1 MAHNRTFWQDHVTEF
16 SDRYKEID
24 NGDGTISHVP
34 VEGEVVQQGTP
45 QNARNFNALEE
56 GAFSAEVLGM
66 EAVRVLLLHQRA
78 LNGLASESGEIT
90 LTNSQKYPFNNS
102 TKTVALKQRMETTAY
117 TVEADILSS
126 VGEVGRIAIS
136 DKQLNGFK
144 VSYTGSATSA
154 KIKFFVK
161 GGLF

>member
-1 MAHNRTFWQDHVTEF
+1 MAHNRTIWQDHVTEF
-16 SDRYKEID
+16 SDRFKEID
-24 NGDGTISHVP
+24 NDDGTISHVP
-34 VEGEVVQQGTP
+34 VEGEVIQQGTP

-66 EAVRVLLLHQRA
+66 EAARVLLLHQRA

-102 TKTVALKQRMETTAY
+102 VASVALKQRMETTAY
-117 TVEADILSS
+117 TVETDVLSAT
-126 VGEVGRIAIS
+126 GEVGRIVIS

-144 VSYTGSATSA
+144 ISYTGSAKTA

>member
-1 MAHNRTFWQDHVTEF
+1 MAHKRTFWQDHVTEF
-16 SDRYKEID
+16 SDRYTETNND
-24 NGDGTISHVP
+24 DGTISHVP
-34 VEGEVVQQGTP
+34 VEGEVIQQGTP

-56 GAFSAEVLGM
+56 GVFSAEVLGM
-66 EAVRVLLLHQRA
+66 EAMRVLLLHQRA
-78 LNGLASESGEIT
+78 LNGLASETGEIT

-102 TKTVALKQRMETTAY
+102 TATVGLKQKMETTAY
-117 TVEADILSS
+117 TVETDVLSAA
-126 VGEVGRIAIS
+126 GEVGRIVIS

-144 VSYTGSATSA
+144 ISYTGSATSA

>member
-1 MAHNRTFWQDHVTEF
+1 
-16 SDRYKEID
+16 
-24 NGDGTISHVP
+24 
-34 VEGEVVQQGTP
+34 
-45 QNARNFNALEE
+45 
-56 GAFSAEVLGM
+56 M
-66 EAVRVLLLHQRA
+66 EAARVLLLHQRA

-102 TKTVALKQRMETTAY
+102 VKTVALNLTMDTTEY
-117 TVEADILSS
+117 TVETDVLSS
-126 VGEVGRIAIS
+126 DEVGRIVIS

-144 VSYTGSATSA
+144 ISYTGSAKTA

>member
-1 MAHNRTFWQDHVTEF
+1 MAYNRTVWQDHVTEF
-16 SDRYKEID
+16 SDRYTETNND
-24 NGDGTISHVP
+24 DGTISHVP
-34 VEGEVVQQGTP
+34 VEGEVIQQGTP

-56 GAFSAEVLGM
+56 GVFSAEVLGM
-66 EAVRVLLLHQRA
+66 EAMRVLLLHQRA
-78 LNGLASESGEIT
+78 LNGLASETGEIT

-102 TKTVALKQRMETTAY
+102 TKTVALKQKMDTTAY
-117 TVEADILSS
+117 TVEADVLSS
-126 VGEVGRIAIS
+126 AGEVGRIVVS

-161 GGLF
+161 GGRF

>member
-1 MAHNRTFWQDHVTEF
+1 MAHNRLVWQDHVTEF

-34 VEGEVVQQGTP
+34 VEGEVIQQGTA
-45 QNARNFNALEE
+45 QNARNFNSIEE
-56 GAFSAEVLGM
+56 GVFSGGVLGA
-66 EAVRVLLLHQRA
+66 EAMRVLLLHQRA
-78 LNGLASESGEIT
+78 LNGLASESGEIS

-102 TKTVALKQRMETTAY
+102 VKTVALKQQMETTAY
-117 TVEADILSS
+117 TVEVDVLSS
-126 VGEVGRIAIS
+126 AGEVGHIVIS

-144 VSYTGSATSA
+144 VSFTGSAKSA

-161 GGLF
+161 GGIF

>member
-1 MAHNRTFWQDHVTEF
+1 MAYNRTFWMDHVTEF
-16 SDRYKEID
+16 SDRFRETD
-24 NGDGTISHVP
+24 NGDGTISHEP

-45 QNARNFNALEE
+45 QNARNFNTLEE
-56 GAFSAEVLGM
+56 GTFSAEVLGM
-66 EAVRVLLLHQRA
+66 EAVRTLLLHQRA
-78 LNGLASESGEIT
+78 LKSLASESGEVT

-102 TKTVALKQRMETTAY
+102 TATVGLKQKMETTAY
-117 TVEADILSS
+117 TVETDVLSAA
-126 VGEVGRIAIS
+126 GEVGRIVIS

-144 VSYTGSATSA
+144 ISYTGSAANA

>member
-1 MAHNRTFWQDHVTEF
+1 MAHKRTFWQDHVTEF
-16 SDRYKEID
+16 SDRYTETNND
-24 NGDGTISHVP
+24 DGTISHIP
-34 VEGEVVQQGTP
+34 VEGEVIQQGTP

-66 EAVRVLLLHQRA
+66 EAMRVLLLHQRA
-78 LNGLASESGEIT
+78 LNGLASETGEVT

-102 TKTVALKQRMETTAY
+102 TKTVALKQKMDTTTY
-117 TVEADILSS
+117 TVEADVLSS
-126 VGEVGRIAIS
+126 AGEVGRIVVS

-161 GGLF
+161 GGRF

>member
-1 MAHNRTFWQDHVTEF
+1 MAHKRTFWQDHVTEF
-16 SDRYKEID
+16 SDRYTETNND
-24 NGDGTISHVP
+24 DGTISHVP
-34 VEGEVVQQGTP
+34 VEGEVIQQGTP

-56 GAFSAEVLGM
+56 GVFSAEVLGM
-66 EAVRVLLLHQRA
+66 EAMRVLLLHQRA
-78 LNGLASESGEIT
+78 LNGLASETGEIT

-102 TKTVALKQRMETTAY
+102 TKTVALKQRMDTTAY
-117 TVEADILSS
+117 TVEADVLSS
-126 VGEVGRIAIS
+126 TGEVGRIVVS

-161 GGLF
+161 GGRF

>member
-16 SDRYKEID
+16 SDRYREID

-126 VGEVGRIAIS
+126 VGEVGRIVIS

>member
-1 MAHNRTFWQDHVTEF
+1 M
-16 SDRYKEID
+16 
-24 NGDGTISHVP
+24 
-34 VEGEVVQQGTP
+34 
-45 QNARNFNALEE
+45 
-56 GAFSAEVLGM
+56 
-66 EAVRVLLLHQRA
+66 LHQRA

-102 TKTVALKQRMETTAY
+102 VASVALKQRMETTAY
-117 TVEADILSS
+117 TVETDVLSAT
-126 VGEVGRIAIS
+126 GEVGRIVIS

-144 VSYTGSATSA
+144 ISYTGSAKTA

>member
-1 MAHNRTFWQDHVTEF
+1 MAHKRTFWQDHVTEF
-16 SDRYKEID
+16 SDRYTEINND
-24 NGDGTISHVP
+24 DGTISHVP
-34 VEGEVVQQGTP
+34 VEGEVIQQGTP

-56 GAFSAEVLGM
+56 GVFSAEVLGM
-66 EAVRVLLLHQRA
+66 EAMRVLLLHQRA
-78 LNGLASESGEIT
+78 LNGLASETGEIT

-102 TKTVALKQRMETTAY
+102 TKTVALKQKMDTTAY
-117 TVEADILSS
+117 TVEADVLSS
-126 VGEVGRIAIS
+126 AGEVGRIVVS

-161 GGLF
+161 GGRF

>member
-1 MAHNRTFWQDHVTEF
+1 MAYNRTFWQDHVTEF
-16 SDRYKEID
+16 SDRFREI
-24 NGDGTISHVP
+24 NNPDGTITHEP
-34 VEGEVVQQGTP
+34 VEGEVIQQGTP

-56 GAFSAEVLGM
+56 GVFSAGVLGM
-66 EAVRVLLLHQRA
+66 EAVRTLLLHQRA
-78 LNGLASESGEIT
+78 LNALASESGEIS

-102 TKTVALKQRMETTAY
+102 TATVDLKQRMETTDY
-117 TVEADILSS
+117 TVETDVLSS
-126 VGEVGRIAIS
+126 AGEVGRVIIS

-144 VSYTGSATSA
+144 ISYTGSAKSA

>member
-1 MAHNRTFWQDHVTEF
+1 MAHNRLFWQDHVTEY

-34 VEGEVVQQGTP
+34 VEGEVIQQGTP
-45 QNARNFNALEE
+45 QNARNFNALED
-56 GAFSAEVLGM
+56 GVFSGEALGM
-66 EAVRVLLLHQRA
+66 EAMRVLLLHQRA
-78 LNGLASESGEIT
+78 LNGLASESGEIS
-90 LTNSQKYPFNNS
+90 LTNTQKYPFNNS
-102 TKTVALKQRMETTAY
+102 VKTVALKQQMETTAY
-117 TVEADILSS
+117 TVEVDVLSS
-126 VGEVGRIAIS
+126 AGEVGHIVIS

-144 VSYTGSATSA
+144 VSFTGSAKSA